1 MIRIPIGPET
11 QAWVKVNPDLQSRV
25 DHIRDLILKAQPDA
39 DENCVGGFFDGY
51 GSAEWKPTRLEGFPD
66 AAWGPVEVWEHQE
79 PVAGGLKP
87 SGLWACW
94 DAPSGQYIV
103 INPGPFLSSREQA
116 ELSAVT
122 TNGGKRTRVV
132 EVSGA
137 WSASTMD
144 YAEVR
149 AAADLAESR
158 IEGG

>member
-1 MIRIPIGPET
+1 VIPVPVLAHLQASVDRIREMIL
-11 QAWVKVNPDLQSRV
+11 A
-25 DHIRDLILKAQPDA
+25 AQPEADPNTMGGLFDA
-39 DENCVGGFFDGY
+39 Y
-51 GSAEWKPTRLEGFPD
+51 GSAEWTPSRPEGFPD
-66 AAWGPVEVWEHQE
+66 AAWGPIEVWEHQE

-132 EVSGA
+132 EASGA